1 MHLLVKQKFEKKNSI
16 ATTNARTNCVCIVI
30 VCMYLCSIQ
39 MCLSQHHCVNNPGDD
54 LISLISLTNDRGCP
68 MCQQQSPSQ
77 CPQGHSLSPM
87 SNYEHDINVIKK
99 PSSELTSAPG
109 SIYFLFLRLG
119 SCQSDLELIRTLQ
132 QIFINL

>member
-1 MHLLVKQKFEKKNSI
+1 MNV
-16 ATTNARTNCVCIVI
+16 RTNCVCLVI

-39 MCLSQHHCVNNPGDD
+39 MCLSQHHCVNNPWDD

-68 MCQQQSPSQ
+68 MCQHQSPPVS
-77 CPQGHSLSPM
+77 PVSSGPLSLSPM

-99 PSSELTSAPG
+99 PSSELTSTLG
-109 SIYFLFLRLG
+109 SIYFLYLRLG

-132 QIFINL
+132 QIFINF

>member
-1 MHLLVKQKFEKKNSI
+1 MNV
-16 ATTNARTNCVCIVI
+16 RTNCVCLVI

-39 MCLSQHHCVNNPGDD
+39 MCLSQHHCVNNPWDD

-68 MCQQQSPSQ
+68 MCQHQSPPVS
-77 CPQGHSLSPM
+77 PVSSGPLSLSPM

-99 PSSELTSAPG
+99 PSSELTSAPV
-109 SIYFLFLRLG
+109 SIYFLYLRLG
-119 SCQSDLELIRTLQ
+119 SCQSDLKLIRTLQ

>member
-1 MHLLVKQKFEKKNSI
+1 MQEKIRMH
-16 ATTNARTNCVCIVI
+16 TRTNCVCIII

-39 MCLSQHHCVNNPGDD
+39 MCLSQHHCVNNPWDD

-68 MCQQQSPSQ
+68 MCQHQSPPVS
-77 CPQGHSLSPM
+77 PVSSGPLSLSPM

-99 PSSELTSAPG
+99 PSSELTSAPV
-109 SIYFLFLRLG
+109 SIYFLYLRLG